1 MPVPTTA
8 AFSSP
13 LPAPA
18 ASAVPVPRPA
28 AATAV
33 EAAPAPAFR
42 LRCLPGVVDLYDLSA
57 APADVLAAAG
67 VEPGLYWLPV
77 PTQIAAVPG
86 TCGIRA
92 ESGWSMQLILQ
103 HGYEL
108 PAQDARSA
116 GGIML
121 DAWLDVPAPFA
132 IAPGPLLRSQPVSR
146 NGRAGIRYMTPWESL
161 VSAGPG
167 RPARVVY
174 DRARAGC
181 WIAWM
186 VRTGQ
191 IPAAHPAIV
200 AERRASASER
210 VMRHTMEVG
219 LPADVRSARTESAQS
234 YASART
240 GAAEVSS
247 GV

>member
-1 MPVPTTA
+1 
-8 AFSSP
+8 
-13 LPAPA
+13 
-18 ASAVPVPRPA
+18 
-28 AATAV
+28 
-33 EAAPAPAFR
+33 
-42 LRCLPGVVDLYDLSA
+42 VVDLYDLTS

-67 VEPGLYWLPV
+67 VEAGLYWLPV

-92 ESGWSMQLILQ
+92 ESGWTTQLILQ

-116 GGIML
+116 SGIML
-121 DAWLDVPAPFA
+121 DAWIDVPAPFA
-132 IAPGPLLRSQPVSR
+132 SAPGPLLRSQPVTR

-174 DRARAGC
+174 DRARVGC
-181 WIAWM
+181 WIAWL

-200 AERRASASER
+200 AERRSAASER
-210 VMRHTMEVG
+210 VMRHSLELG
-219 LPADVRSARTESAQS
+219 LPADVRAARTDAAQN

>member
-1 MPVPTTA
+1 MAVPTTA

-28 AATAV
+28 AASAV
-33 EAAPAPAFR
+33 EAAPSPAFR
-42 LRCLPGVVDLYDLSA
+42 LRFLPGVVDLYDLTS

-67 VEPGLYWLPV
+67 VEAGLYWLPV

-92 ESGWSMQLILQ
+92 ESGWTTQLILQ

-116 GGIML
+116 SGIML
-121 DAWLDVPAPFA
+121 DAWIDVPAPFA
-132 IAPGPLLRSQPVSR
+132 AAPGPLLRSQPVIR

-174 DRARAGC
+174 DRARVGC
-181 WIAWM
+181 WIAWL

-200 AERRASASER
+200 AERRSAASER
-210 VMRHTMEVG
+210 VMRHSLELG
-219 LPADVRSARTESAQS
+219 LPADVRAARTDAAQT

>member
-8 AFSSP
+8 AFSTP

-67 VEPGLYWLPV
+67 VAPGLYWLPV

-132 IAPGPLLRSQPVSR
+132 VTPGPLLRSQPVSR

-186 VRTGQ
+186 VRTGV

-210 VMRHTMEVG
+210 VIRHTMEVT
-219 LPADVRSARTESAQS
+219 LPADVRTARTENAQRH
-234 YASART
+234 ASAHT